1 MPPNGRVD
9 HARVLI
15 ADDDEGARTFMRDL
29 FELDGFETV
38 TAACGRTALAAARAE
53 RPALALLDINLPQLC
68 GYEVCDALRRL
79 YGDSVAII
87 FVSGERVESFD
98 RVAGLLVGADDYVVK
113 PFAPDELLGRA
124 RTALR
129 RVNPNGAK
137 ASALTKRE
145 RQVLALLADG
155 LEQREIAERLVIST
169 KTVSS
174 HIERILAKLGVR
186 SRAQAVAL
194 AFRDKLVQV

>member
-87 FVSGERVESFD
+87 FVH
-98 RVAGLLVGADDYVVK
+98 
-113 PFAPDELLGRA
+113 
-124 RTALR
+124 
-129 RVNPNGAK
+129 
-137 ASALTKRE
+137 
-145 RQVLALLADG
+145 Q
-155 LEQREIAERLVIST
+155 
-169 KTVSS
+169 
-174 HIERILAKLGVR
+174 
-186 SRAQAVAL
+186 
-194 AFRDKLVQV
+194 